1 MKIVHLYT
9 GDDGESHFEDTELD
23 MPSDALGVLTSELR
37 SAKGAMFNTW
47 PAGHDLGWHP
57 APRRQYVAILSGRVE
72 FEIGDG
78 TKRQFGPGDVLLADD
93 TTGRGHQTRVVGDQ
107 PRNAFVVP
115 LAD

>member
-9 GDDGESHFEDTELD
+9 GDDGESHFEDLELD
-23 MPSDALGVLTSELR
+23 MAADAAGVLATETR
-37 SAKGAMFNTW
+37 NSAGVLFNTW
-47 PAGHDLGWHP
+47 PVGHDLDWHP

-93 TTGRGHQTRVVGDQ
+93 LTGHGHRTRVVGDQ
-107 PRNAFVVP
+107 PRNAMVVP
-115 LAD
+115 VG